1 VTNIGDEQAVELMV
15 ERVQCAMPHD
25 QRPRGAPL
33 FTQPRRIYL
42 LRSWTS
48 VLRSSPKLQATYAP
62 SVSLV
67 TFK

>member
-33 FTQPRRIYL
+33 FTQLRRIYL
-42 LRSWTS
+42 LRVGLPFYG
-48 VLRSSPKLQATYAP
+48 VLRSYKPLMHLA
-62 SVSLV
+62 
-67 TFK
+67 FR